1 MSAAAWKSPIC
12 MTQTV
17 LDITMSLDG
26 YVAGPNQTLDDPI
39 GENGMLLHE
48 WIFGLR
54 TWRAQHGLEGGESN
68 EVDDA
73 VAERLASVGAQVMG
87 RKMFSGGSG
96 PWQDDPNAGGW
107 WGDEPPFRCP
117 VYVVTHHPRETVAF
131 DNGSRFVFL
140 GGVEEAVSLAR
151 EAAGGKDVRIAGGA
165 SVASQCLQAGL
176 VDRIDLHVAPVVL
189 GSGSRL
195 FEGVDFTRFEG
206 DTAHFTVRRAAS

>member
-1 MSAAAWKSPIC
+1 M
-12 MTQTV
+12 
-17 LDITMSLDG
+17 
-26 YVAGPNQTLDDPI
+26 
-39 GENGMLLHE
+39 
-48 WIFGLR
+48 
-54 TWRAQHGLEGGESN
+54 
-68 EVDDA
+68 
-73 VAERLASVGAQVMG
+73 
-87 RKMFSGGSG
+87 
-96 PWQDDPNAGGW
+96 AGGATS
-107 WGDEPPFRCP
+107 RR
-117 VYVVTHHPRETVAF
+117 YVVTHHPRETVAF